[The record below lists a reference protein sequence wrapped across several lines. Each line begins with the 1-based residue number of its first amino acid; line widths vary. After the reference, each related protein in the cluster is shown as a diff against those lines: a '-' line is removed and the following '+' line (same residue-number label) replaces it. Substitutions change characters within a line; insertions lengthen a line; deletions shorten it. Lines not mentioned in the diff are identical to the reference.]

1 MSQENSVLPYYPD
14 ESKEISYQ
22 LPTREPTSLEMMF
35 RSCRLGIEE
44 AKDTVD
50 HVITTGKAHTEG
62 NGKIQY

>member
-1 MSQENSVLPYYPD
+1 MSQETVLSYYPD
-14 ESKEISYQ
+14 DSKEISYQ

-62 NGKIQY
+62 NGKMGKY